1 MEITQDNDENSEL
14 THHDESW
21 TVTTSC
27 KKRKV
32 SSCKRQENCSSIKK
46 TMAAGYQA
54 QWLI

>member
-46 TMAAGYQA
+46 TMVAGYQA
-54 QWLI
+54 Q